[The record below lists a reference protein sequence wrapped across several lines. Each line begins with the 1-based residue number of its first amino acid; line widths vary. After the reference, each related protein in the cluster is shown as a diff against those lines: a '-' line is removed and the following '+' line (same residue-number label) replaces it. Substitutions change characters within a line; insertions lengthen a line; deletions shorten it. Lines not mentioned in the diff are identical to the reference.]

1 MKTPIG
7 IAMLVLV
14 PVLAGC
20 GGTTLDD
27 KSLEEALPHDLRPAV
42 SEPIKSASC
51 PSGIDV
57 EKGKEF
63 SCVITLESGKKET
76 VRLRLTDAK
85 ADYEFL
91 SLSPNK

>member
-1 MKTPIG
+1 M
-7 IAMLVLV
+7 ALAAVSV
-14 PVLAGC
+14 SVLAGC

-63 SCVITLESGKKET
+63 DCEIVLADGTRET
-76 VRLRLTDAK
+76 VRLRLTDDK

-91 SLSPNK
+91 SLRPSK